1 MFPLRTLAPTLLL
14 LVACQPAAPVA
25 SGRGLVILPDDSPL
39 ARGVAQRDPRLNFH
53 DFGRVSDG
61 DTVTRVFR
69 MENTDPRPVAITRV
83 TPGCGCTVPALRA
96 VLADGSVVVGEP
108 ASSKAPKLLEIPPGA
123 VFELELAIHTRDMT
137 TKNQDKLLTVG
148 VVTDSPGGY
157 FLTLELHILVEKP
170 FAVVP
175 HTLALGLVPENG
187 GKEGKVE
194 IVRAGPFAHTLGE
207 LVEVPAGV
215 QAELTHEER
224 NFMPVW
230 TLRAALAAP
239 LERGPR
245 MLTLRI
251 ATLDEQG
258 APGRPLEVP
267 LTAEVVGDLATDP
280 SRCILRA
287 APEQE
292 GEGALEL
299 FSLLPGHRLKVAG
312 VDVPSENAAW
322 LAAEALALAPDDDGA
337 SERWRITLR
346 TRPPYPAGK
355 ALSGRVRVRLDDPQH
370 PSHELEYVL
379 HVR

>member
-1 MFPLRTLAPTLLL
+1 MLPFRSLAPLLL
-14 LVACQPAAPVA
+14 LAACHPEAAATP
-25 SGRGLVILPDDSPL
+25 GRGLVILPDDSPL
-39 ARGVAQRDPRLNFH
+39 AHGVERRDPRLNFH

-61 DTVTRVFR
+61 DTVTRTFR
-69 MENTDPRPVAITRV
+69 MENTDPRPVAITRL

-96 VLADGSVVVGEP
+96 VLADGTIVPGEP
-108 ASSKAPKLLEIPPGA
+108 ASSKAAKLIEIPSGA

-148 VVTDSPGGY
+148 LVTDSPNGY

-175 HTLALGLVPENG
+175 GALALGLVPENG

-194 IVRAGPFAHTLGE
+194 IVRAGPFAHALGA
-207 LVEVPAGV
+207 LLDVPEGV

-230 TLRAALAAP
+230 TLRATLAAP

-245 MLTLRI
+245 QLTLRI

-258 APGRPLEVP
+258 EPGRPLEVP
-267 LTAEVVGDLATDP
+267 LTAQVVSDLASDP
-280 SRCILRA
+280 SRCVLRA
-287 APEQE
+287 APDQASE
-292 GEGALEL
+292 GSLEL
-299 FSLLPGHRLKVAG
+299 FSLLPGHRLKVVG
-312 VDVPSENAAW
+312 VDVPPEHAAW
-322 LAAEALALAPDDDGA
+322 LSAEPLALEPDDDGA

-355 ALSGRVRVRLDDPQH
+355 ALSGRLRVRLDDPQH
-370 PSHELEYVL
+370 PEHALDYVV